1 MGNEGNQGADL
12 RLSLSLLSIISFL
25 LSAVSFYPICEGG
38 RTRSN
43 MAGAT
48 RL

>member
-12 RLSLSLLSIISFL
+12 RLSLSLLSLL
-25 LSAVSFYPICEGG
+25 LSAVNFYPICEGG
-38 RTRSN
+38 RMRSN